1 MAVHLLVVDD
11 QADLTALFKNFFGAL
26 GYRVSVANDG
36 MSALTLDENDA
47 ADLLITDLTM
57 PQMSGKELITQL
69 RARRPGLP
77 VIVMSGYGDDG
88 DLAGPHTVA
97 LTKPV
102 SLVALRQR
110 IEQLLEKS
118 A

>member
-1 MAVHLLVVDD
+1 MAAHLLVVDD
-11 QADLTALFKNFFGAL
+11 QADLTSLFKNFFGAL

-36 MSALTLDENDA
+36 ITALALDESDP

-57 PQMSGKELITQL
+57 PQMSGQELIAQL
-69 RARRPGLP
+69 RARRPALP
-77 VIVMSGYGDDG
+77 VIVMSGYGDEG
-88 DLAGPHTVA
+88 DLAAPHTVV

-102 SLVALRQR
+102 SLVTVKQR
-110 IEQLLEKS
+110 IEALLAKP